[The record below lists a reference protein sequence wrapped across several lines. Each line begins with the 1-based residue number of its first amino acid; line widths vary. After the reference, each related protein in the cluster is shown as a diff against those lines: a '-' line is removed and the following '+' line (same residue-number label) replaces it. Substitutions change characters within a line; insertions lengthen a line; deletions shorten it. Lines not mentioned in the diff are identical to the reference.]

1 MNGVFQ
7 DFCPPEAAACAPCFP
22 AVPTPEPTVYPTVYP
37 TYEENPLC
45 EACTD
50 TCDDGPEDCATME
63 QLVAVGGCANSCLDT
78 QEALDACI
86 KPYYDE
92 LQCTADDFVL
102 AVNPTMTG
110 ALVITLSMQMT
121 FTEELDTDEVATA
134 SGAIEA
140 TVAEESGIDEEYV
153 TATMTLA
160 DDQRRHL
167 LSISYDVSIVITVLA
182 ADLDGADD
190 ALLAAIGTL
199 EELVESDASLEE
211 LTAAITSD
219 DIIKELNGGDE
230 PGATTPS
237 HQSTVGDFP
246 IQPTEEPE
254 PASASMVSPAFGL
267 LVSAVCVAAS
277 L

>member
-22 AVPTPEPTVYPTVYP
+22 AVPTPEPTPEPTVYP
-37 TYEENPLC
+37 TYEENEENPLC
-45 EACTD
+45 EACTG

-86 KPYYDE
+86 KPHYDE

-167 LSISYDVSIVITVLA
+167 LSISYDVSIVITFQA
-182 ADLDGADD
+182 EDLADD
-190 ALLAAIGTL
+190 TLLPAIGTL
-199 EELVESDASLEE
+199 EELVGSDASLEE

-219 DIIKELNGGDE
+219 DTIKELNGGDE
-230 PGATTPS
+230 PGVTALS
-237 HQSTVGDFP
+237 QDSAGDFP

-254 PASASMVSPAFGL
+254 PASASMVSPALGL